1 MNLQTLDL
9 NLLKVFEA
17 LAEERS
23 ATKAG
28 DRVGLTQSSV
38 SNALNRLRQVFSDEL
53 FIRTPQGMQ
62 PTPRAEQL
70 EGPIRF
76 ALAHLRDALASPTE
90 FDLASA
96 TGEIRIS
103 SVDYLVASL
112 ATKLAS
118 AVTESARNVDLRFI
132 PLDKATMFSDLDSDR
147 VDLVISSFVD
157 PPKRLLSRLFM
168 HDRLKCL
175 GRVGHPAFDGGL
187 TIERYASYPHI
198 LISRKPDNRD
208 MLDSIMTE
216 RGFRRRVGMT
226 VGHIQS
232 VPAMLA
238 QTDYLATIPVLA
250 EPALT
255 ALGTCET
262 VPLPFDMPAWP
273 IDMIWSRRA
282 DSDPLQAWA
291 RAQLLE
297 IASAADARNTE
308 VTGALD
314 A

>member
-38 SNALNRLRQVFSDEL
+38 SNALNRLRQTFGDEL
-53 FIRTPQGMQ
+53 FIRTPQGML

-76 ALAHLRDALASPTE
+76 ALAHLRDALACPAD

-103 SVDYLVASL
+103 SIDYLVASL
-112 ATKLAS
+112 ATKLVR
-118 AVTESARNVDLRFI
+118 AVTESAPHVNLRFI
-132 PLDKATMFSDLDSDR
+132 PLDKSTLFSDLDADR
-147 VDLVISSFVD
+147 IDLAITGFVDL
-157 PPKRLLSRLFM
+157 PKRLLSRLFM
-168 HDRLKCL
+168 RDRLKCL
-175 GRVGHPAFDGGL
+175 GRIGHPAFDGGL

-198 LISRKPDNRD
+198 LISPKPDNREVLNSVLAD
-208 MLDSIMTE
+208 H
-216 RGFRRRVGMT
+216 GFVRRVGMT

-238 QTDYLATIPVLA
+238 ETDHLATIPTLA
-250 EPALT
+250 EPALA

-262 VPLPFDMPAWP
+262 VPLPFDVPDWP

-291 RAQLLE
+291 RAKVIE
-297 IASAADARNTE
+297 IASA
-308 VTGALD
+308 
-314 A
+314 